1 MPEEQKQPEKPAAEK
16 KKPAAP
22 PPDAGHVPMGEEF
35 DRAKWTLPPWQP
47 VAIALAIVAVVVLIV
62 VWQLSLKPLA
72 VGSIDDVTAVQ
83 LPGDNVLV
91 AVQVTVTNP
100 GRKALWIHN
109 LKGRLKTAKG
119 EFSDDAA
126 SPVDFERYFQGFPDL
141 GQHAIEPLKVETKIA
156 PGATERGMIIV
167 SFPVNKETFDKRQA
181 ISVIIEPYDQRAV
194 VITKQ

>member
-1 MPEEQKQPEKPAAEK
+1 MPEEQKQPEKPSAEK

-22 PPDAGHVPMGEEF
+22 PPDAGHIPMGEEF

-47 VAIALAIVAVVVLIV
+47 VAIALAIVAVIVLVV

-72 VGSIDDVTAVQ
+72 VGSIDDVAAVQ
-83 LPGDNVLV
+83 LPGDSVLV

-100 GRKALWIHN
+100 GKKALWIHN
-109 LKGRLKTAKG
+109 LKARLKTATG
-119 EFSDDAA
+119 EFSDTAA
-126 SPVDFERYFQGFPDL
+126 SPVDFERYFQGFPEL
-141 GQHAIEPLKVETKIA
+141 RAHAIEPLKVETKIA

-167 SFPVNKETFDKRQA
+167 SFPVNKEAFDKRQA

>member
-1 MPEEQKQPEKPAAEK
+1 MPEEHKPLEKASADKKELAA
-16 KKPAAP
+16 A
-22 PPDAGHVPMGEEF
+22 PDAGHVPMGEEF

-47 VAIALAIVAVVVLIV
+47 VAIALAIVGVIVLVV

-83 LPGDNVLV
+83 LPGDSVLV

-109 LKGRLKTAKG
+109 LKGRLKTDKG

-126 SPVDFERYFQGFPDL
+126 SPVDFERYFQGFPEL
-141 GQHAIEPLKVETKIA
+141 GHHAIDPLKVETKIQ

-167 SFPVNKETFDKRQA
+167 SFPVNMETFDKRQA
-181 ISVIIEPYDQRAV
+181 LSVIIEPYDQRAV